1 MPSVELS
8 RLTFQG
14 TNRPRRGCILH
25 PAFVAT
31 NTSLPFAGLEH
42 RPTQHGVGAQLVT
55 QAYGRGA
62 ELESDQYGMRYMAKA
77 GYDPQG
83 AVALQETF
91 LRLSEGRN
99 QDWLS
104 GLFAS
109 HPPSSDRVV
118 ANKKTA
124 AKLGAGGNL
133 GVESFKAALRKTRA
147 AKPAY
152 DVYDDGRKALSEKK
166 ADEALALVNKAL
178 DLFPRAEG
186 KQALVLTWHHA
197 LMDARGAEL
206 LVRHRIP
213 GVVALLPI

>member
-1 MPSVELS
+1 
-8 RLTFQG
+8 
-14 TNRPRRGCILH
+14 
-25 PAFVAT
+25 
-31 NTSLPFAGLEH
+31 
-42 RPTQHGVGAQLVT
+42 
-55 QAYGRGA
+55 
-62 ELESDQYGMRYMAKA
+62 MRYMAKA

-91 LRLSEGRN
+91 LRLSEARN

-133 GVESFKAALRKTRA
+133 GVESFKAAIKKTLA

-152 DVYDDGRKALSEKK
+152 DIYDDGRKALS
-166 ADEALALVNKAL
+166 DDLPTLAGRGIT
-178 DLFPRAEG
+178 P
-186 KQALVLTWHHA
+186 LT
-197 LMDARGAEL
+197 
-206 LVRHRIP
+206 V
-213 GVVALLPI
+213 